1 MNSEKPPKATAQ
13 GSDASLGICT
23 VQSKGMVVVENEL
36 WVTPVVVENELW
48 VTPVGRLSRFSFL
61 SPFTYHFQ
69 RTFRPGDITHF

>member
-23 VQSKGMVVVENEL
+23 VQPKGM
-36 WVTPVVVENELW
+36 VVVENELW